1 MDQGNSSSH
10 EESNF
15 VLYDDAYGADMD
27 DDVDGAFLLGG
38 WDHQGPGVAA
48 AGSFPPATVTGAEG
62 YGPPTTMDDF
72 QTTHYGQEYQHN
84 QAFEQGGQQFPEFMG
99 QEHMG
104 DQQSVNDGFG
114 ISAMDM
120 YHTPTIYPNLAQET
134 MEYGIRPG
142 IFNSDAEQA
151 PSMIPENNPNNPNQ
165 LTLDSNDTSSNSS
178 IRPAFKF
185 STEQKQI
192 MMDKFNAGL
201 HYPTNPEKDA
211 LAQMFG
217 VASESVHPKS
227 LC

>member
-15 VLYDDAYGADMD
+15 VLYDDAYGAGMD
-27 DDVDGAFLLGG
+27 DDVDGALLLGG
-38 WDHQGPGVAA
+38 WGHQGPGVPA
-48 AGSFPPATVTGAEG
+48 AGQFPHVAEG
-62 YGPPTTMDDF
+62 YDPRTTMDDF
-72 QTTHYGQEYQHN
+72 GTTHYGQEYQQN
-84 QAFEQGGQQFPEFMG
+84 QTFEHSGQQFPEFMG

-104 DQQSVNDGFG
+104 DQQSVNDGFD
-114 ISAMDM
+114 ISSMDL
-120 YHTPTIYPNLAQET
+120 YRTPTIYPNLAHEM
-134 MEYGIRPG
+134 MEYGIRPD
-142 IFNSDAEQA
+142 ILDSDTEQT
-151 PSMIPENNPNNPNQ
+151 PSMVPENNPNDSNQ
-165 LTLDSNDTSSNSS
+165 STLDSKDISTNSS

-185 STEQKQI
+185 STEQKQL

-227 LC
+227 PC